1 MGNSNNLSRSFFYIF
16 LDGVLSFFGI
26 CDNPIAKYRKS
37 LKGRTDY
44 DKISNDWANVG
55 NDIKN
60 AYERFKASKTT
71 A

>member
-1 MGNSNNLSRSFFYIF
+1 MGNRNNLNRSFFCIF

-26 CDNPIAKYRKS
+26 CGNPIANYSKS
-37 LKGRTDY
+37 LKGCTDY
-44 DKISNDWANVG
+44 DKISNDWVNVG